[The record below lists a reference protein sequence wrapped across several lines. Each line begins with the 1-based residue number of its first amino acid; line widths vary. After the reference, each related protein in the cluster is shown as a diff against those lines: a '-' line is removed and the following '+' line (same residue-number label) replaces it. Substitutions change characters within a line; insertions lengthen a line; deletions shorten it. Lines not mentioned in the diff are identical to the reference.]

1 MGIVA
6 EQRKMRYSRGYM
18 ITLSVEKRVPSAQAG
33 DAKPATLSALRS
45 RGLIPAVVY
54 GAHQE
59 STPITIDAKSFAKV
73 LREAGEATIVSL
85 SGLGAALPTLIHEIA
100 YDPLTS
106 EPRHVDFYAVT
117 KGEKVQV
124 AIPLSFIGE
133 SAAVEAGANL
143 VKVLHEIEV
152 EADPMNLPHSIEV
165 DLSMLKVVDDK
176 IVAKDLVY
184 PHGVVP
190 VGEPE
195 EVVALAQAVVEEKEE
210 AAPADIG
217 EIEVEKKGKEESTG
231 EETSAEEGK

>member
-1 MGIVA
+1 
-6 EQRKMRYSRGYM
+6 M
-18 ITLSVEKRVPSAQAG
+18 ITLSVEKRVSSAQAG

-54 GAHQE
+54 GAHKE
-59 STPITIDAKSFAKV
+59 STPITVDAKSFVKV

-124 AIPLSFIGE
+124 AIPLSFVGE

-152 EADPMNLPHSIEV
+152 EADPMNLPHTIEV
-165 DLSMLKVVDDK
+165 DLSLLKAVEDK

-184 PHGVVP
+184 PQGVALM
-190 VGEPE
+190 GEPE

-210 AAPADIG
+210 AASADIG
-217 EIEVEKKGKEESTG
+217 QIEVEKKGKEEAGSEAAT
-231 EETSAEEGK
+231 EESK